1 MTTLT
6 ATYCAFCDIV
16 AKAFKKVIETFEHIG
31 RARAAAQLA
40 NMGYYKEAKALM
52 LQGGKGE

>member
-16 AKAFKKVIETFEHIG
+16 AKAWKNIIDFVERTG
-31 RARAAAQLA
+31 RSRAAAELA
-40 NMGYYKEAKALM
+40 RQGYYKEAKRLM
-52 LQGGKGE
+52 LEVDNNK

>member
-6 ATYCAFCDIV
+6 STYCAFCDIV
-16 AKAFKKVIETFEHIG
+16 ARASKKVIETFETIG
-31 RARAAAQLA
+31 YARAAAELTRQ
-40 NMGYYKEAKALM
+40 GYYEEAKRLM